1 MASLSAASAK
11 WSFTRPDPPSSCS
24 QYFRTD
30 LRKVAGQQPPE
41 FNLPWQ
47 DNMYLAYPS
56 LDKPD
61 WPAFVAHVKQ
71 LNEKADVNT
80 YYKIVYIMRRAHS
93 MLS

>member
-1 MASLSAASAK
+1 M
-11 WSFTRPDPPSSCS
+11 REI
-24 QYFRTD
+24 
-30 LRKVAGQQPPE
+30 AGKNKQHGQ
-41 FNLPWQ
+41 NLPWE

-71 LNEKADVNT
+71 LNKEADNT